1 MASSWEAPEWEVPV
15 NAELKCTSF
24 KPFKFVGPVLLPHCG
39 SSKRTNPYMRGFWA
53 ATIVF
58 NMAFMGWFA
67 FAPLM
72 VWVRKDIG
80 ICDNAAEVALDLEN
94 TDCICQNDCRRTL
107 VDAGIASVS
116 FDVFMRFLMGAI
128 IERAGPRNTD
138 VLLLCYGAIV
148 VACSAAVTSGEGLI
162 VIRFFVSA
170 MGATFVV
177 NQVWNSILFD
187 HSVVGIANATA
198 GGWGNLGAGMVQVIM
213 PAFYRLFHNHF
224 GVSLS
229 TSWRLCMLVPALV
242 YVVLA
247 VWVFFGSQDTP
258 KGKFDV
264 RMMGKQEKAGFK
276 TYWECVKDYRV
287 VLMFFQYGACF
298 GTELVMHNLLHSYFH
313 DTFHMDAVSAGML
326 AFCFGGCNIYARPL
340 GGLLSDWASSR
351 MGMRGRLWV
360 HFFSL
365 LGQGATLFG
374 FASVTPAQ
382 GWGFALFWL
391 ILFATFVNMAEGT
404 SYGIVPFMI
413 PEHLAVVSAIV
424 GAGGTLGAVIVS
436 STLYRFASDDV
447 TAMKWNALYVVVSS
461 FTVFAMRWENLG
473 SMFSSGTCKPAA
485 SIPASTP
492 GAALPG
498 EPEKLPYKQ
507 EGSTGPSISEVVVPD
522 AAVPPD
528 APSSI

>member
-1 MASSWEAPEWEVPV
+1 
-15 NAELKCTSF
+15 
-24 KPFKFVGPVLLPHCG
+24 
-39 SSKRTNPYMRGFWA
+39 
-53 ATIVF
+53 
-58 NMAFMGWFA
+58 
-67 FAPLM
+67 
-72 VWVRKDIG
+72 
-80 ICDNAAEVALDLEN
+80 
-94 TDCICQNDCRRTL
+94 
-107 VDAGIASVS
+107 
-116 FDVFMRFLMGAI
+116 
-128 IERAGPRNTD
+128 
-138 VLLLCYGAIV
+138 
-148 VACSAAVTSGEGLI
+148 
-162 VIRFFVSA
+162 
-170 MGATFVV
+170 
-177 NQVWNSILFD
+177 
-187 HSVVGIANATA
+187 
-198 GGWGNLGAGMVQVIM
+198 
-213 PAFYRLFHNHF
+213 
-224 GVSLS
+224 
-229 TSWRLCMLVPALV
+229 MLVPALV

-507 EGSTGPSISEVVVPD
+507 EGSTGPSISEVVFPD